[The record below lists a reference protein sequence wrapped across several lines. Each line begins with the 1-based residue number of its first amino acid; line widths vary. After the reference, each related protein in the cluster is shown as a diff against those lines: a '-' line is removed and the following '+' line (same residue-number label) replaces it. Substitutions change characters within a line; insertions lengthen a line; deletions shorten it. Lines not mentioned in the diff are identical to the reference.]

1 MTSVLIILRFIIA
14 LCLVTLPLIA
24 TPAPIPEYDMKA
36 AYLYNLAM
44 FTEWPESS
52 INNSATNNT
61 VRLCILGNDSF
72 GASLSSLSRSR
83 NTGMKIQLSY
93 LTDVKRADFC
103 QILFIDKSEIKN
115 TESVLKLLEN
125 KSILTVTDNEELFR
139 MGLMVGIFLDKNR
152 LVFDINYAL
161 ASTAKI
167 IISSKLLKMAR
178 SVI

>member
-1 MTSVLIILRFIIA
+1 MTSGHIILRFIIT
-14 LCLVTLPLIA
+14 LCLVMLPLIA
-24 TPAPIPEYDMKA
+24 TPAPVPEYEMKA
-36 AYLYNLAM
+36 AYLYNIAM
-44 FTEWPESS
+44 FTEWPASTISS
-52 INNSATNNT
+52 PTNNT
-61 VRLCILGNDSF
+61 VRLCILGNDNF
-72 GASLSSLSRSR
+72 GTSLNSLSRSR
-83 NTGMKIQLSY
+83 NTGMKVQLSY
-93 LTDVKRADFC
+93 LADVKQADFC

-161 ASTAKI
+161 VRTAKI